1 MRKRLSNHHRDDSF
15 IRYATVAVFI
25 LMLNKCFAYPYDVSE
40 SKGQLKY
47 GSIIPL
53 LKEMGL

>member
-1 MRKRLSNHHRDDSF
+1 MRKRLSNHHRDDSS

-25 LMLNKCFAYPYDVSE
+25 LMLNKCFAYPYEVSE
-40 SKGQLKY
+40 SKGKLKY
-47 GSIIPL
+47 GITVPF